1 MSDTRVEE
9 IREQV
14 DHARDLLPI
23 DTIEYDET
31 QDYLA
36 HLADDIDHLLT
47 KLDEAQERERV
58 LLVGVREAHRA
69 TEYYG
74 PNHIVEL
81 DTTRAILSRLLSST
95 TNEEGKNDE

>member
-1 MSDTRVEE
+1 MSDPSIEE
-9 IREQV
+9 ILEQV

-36 HLADDIDHLLT
+36 HLADNIDHLLT

-58 LLVGVREAHRA
+58 LLVGIA
-69 TEYYG
+69 TAKNLALT
-74 PNHIVEL
+74 PS
-81 DTTRAILSRLLSST
+81 TTGGMITTLQAEVAAILSGTNT
-95 TNEEGKNDE
+95 TKRSK